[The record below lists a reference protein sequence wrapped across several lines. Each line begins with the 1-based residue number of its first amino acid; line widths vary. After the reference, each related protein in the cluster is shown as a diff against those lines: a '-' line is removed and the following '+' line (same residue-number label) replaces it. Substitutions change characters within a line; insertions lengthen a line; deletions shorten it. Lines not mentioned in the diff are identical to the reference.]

1 MRRPA
6 RTVGVLGGMG
16 PIATHDFFGK
26 VLVASKARTD
36 DDHIRMIIDNNPFV
50 PDRNAAANGGPSPGP
65 VLAAMARGLEAAGAE
80 LLAMP
85 CNAAHAY
92 ADAIRAAVRIPFIH
106 MIEETAVEVRSAVT
120 MARQVGLLAA
130 DGALKA
136 QLYQDALK
144 TAGYQTLT
152 LSEADQRAFME
163 LIYRVKG
170 GDVTAAM
177 RAEMRSYATRLMDAG
192 AEAIVAGCTEIP
204 LALTQ
209 DDIPAAFVEST
220 AVLAQ
225 RVVLLARAA

>member
-26 VLVASKARTD
+26 VLAASKARTD
-36 DDHIRMIIDNNPFV
+36 DDHIRLIIDNNPFV

-92 ADAIRAAVRIPFIH
+92 ADEIRAAVRIPFVH
-106 MIEETAVEVRSAVT
+106 MIEETAVAVRCDAT
-120 MARQVGLLAA
+120 MARRVGLLAA

-136 QLYQDALK
+136 RLYQDELK
-144 TAGYQTLT
+144 RAGYDSVT
-152 LSEADQRAFME
+152 LSNADQRDFMQ

-170 GDVTAAM
+170 GDVDAAM
-177 RAEMRSYATRLMDAG
+177 RAEMRSYAERLLAAG

-204 LALTQ
+204 LALAQ
-209 DDIPAAFVEST
+209 ADITAPFVEST
-220 AVLAQ
+220 TVLAQ
-225 RVVLLARAA
+225 RVVVLARAD